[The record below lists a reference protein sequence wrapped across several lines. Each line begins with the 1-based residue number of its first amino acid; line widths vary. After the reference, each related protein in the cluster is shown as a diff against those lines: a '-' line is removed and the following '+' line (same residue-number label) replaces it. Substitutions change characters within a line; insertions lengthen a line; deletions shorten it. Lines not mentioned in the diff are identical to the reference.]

1 MLDAVEHCGE
11 TFTAVR
17 RGRAIATIAAAHRTT
32 LSELR
37 DFSRRIVSDDL
48 VMLSAHVCQAG
59 ADQVQRGHVGLHAAL
74 RVPG

>member
-1 MLDAVEHCGE
+1 MLDAVEHRGE
-11 TFTAVR
+11 TFTVVR

-48 VMLSAHVCQAG
+48 VMLSAHVFQAG
-59 ADQVQRGHVGLHAAL
+59 ADQAHEAMLGFTQL
-74 RVPG
+74 